1 MYLTSLKTSI
11 LSMCYLNMKN
21 TSLIFMVPILL
32 AGLLFSACEK
42 DGNDTP
48 PANPSYKGDF
58 VNGAHATSGTASID
72 QAEST
77 LTLTNFKTDNGPDVN
92 MYIATSLNA
101 VTSDFIDLG
110 DIKGLKGTY
119 TYDLPDGK
127 DYSVYKYVIV
137 WCVDFDVNFG
147 YAELVKQ

>member
-1 MYLTSLKTSI
+1 MR
-11 LSMCYLNMKN
+11 N
-21 TSLIFMVPILL
+21 TIPFYVFALLMVTV
-32 AGLLFSACEK
+32 LFSACEK
-42 DGNDTP
+42 EGTDTP
-48 PANPSYKGDF
+48 PSNPSYKGEF
-58 VNGAHATSGTASID
+58 VNGAHATKGTASID

-101 VTSDFIDLG
+101 VTSDYIDLG
-110 DIKGLKGTY
+110 DIKGLNGTY
-119 TYDLPDGK
+119 TYALPDGK
-127 DYSVYKYVIV
+127 DYTTYKYVIV